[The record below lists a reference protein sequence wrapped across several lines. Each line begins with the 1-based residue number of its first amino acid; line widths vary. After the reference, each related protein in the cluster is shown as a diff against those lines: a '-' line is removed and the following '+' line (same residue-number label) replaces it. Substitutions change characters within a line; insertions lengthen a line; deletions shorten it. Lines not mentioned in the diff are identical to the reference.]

1 MKKILTLVCLLGLA
15 LGAWA
20 QIDASQVQ
28 YWIGSGPQSATVAV
42 YFDEEDM
49 DDGIVIV
56 WGLRWNEDEDGW
68 ITVADALELIAT
80 NDSRFSY
87 HIRRYMDTPYGLE
100 WVAYN
105 DGTLDLRSGNSAV
118 NSIQIDGNNYP
129 ANEWE
134 DFASLEDGSQMEVST
149 GGYYVASE
157 TIYPGVPSTPV
168 ATDATIAA
176 DDILFWVGEGDSYA
190 ILNIE
195 SGNTSLAWGYRFDAD
210 DEPTVFDMIT
220 AIDAADPRLAYSMS
234 WTTYKMFFSY
244 REYPLSLSLDEF
256 RFKVDGELADDDD
269 EFSDYD
275 LANGTYVK
283 ISDSEDD
290 LWTVAVSPASVV
302 AMPINTTIDASNI
315 RYWVGEG
322 SNQAVIAINWG
333 SPDTALAW
341 GLRFDDIS
349 VRDAL
354 NAIVDADPRLSS
366 NYLADFTFTHNG
378 ETLTWNA
385 EGRTSVMQFIL
396 DGNPNAGLTS
406 SLSDGSF
413 LKVGESA
420 YGIGVDSTCS
430 DYGCYPAAVYWSAP
444 NYPVSLPIPDEA
456 TIAADSILF
465 WVGEGDNQV
474 VLAINWADSALAWD
488 YRFGTDYVT
497 MQDMMDDIVAADPRL
512 SIAIS
517 GGYLTDINFVENG
530 INLAVSSNSWWSNYV
545 NGSESAGMAAY
556 LHDGDFT
563 RWADPVAGIVTDSTS
578 YEWDGQTYT
587 SYTYVFP
594 MEIHP
599 VSVPEISSDTTTTDT
614 TQTQPQHGPF
624 CGPVGTED
632 CTAIAANNSTIVDW
646 ATTCV
651 VTRGPANIAIANSP
665 MVTYG
670 NDTMA
675 IGPVSLSDNLNVV
688 SLGDGGSALLT
699 FAGHLTNGE
708 GPDFAV
714 FENSFNDA
722 FLELAFVE
730 VSTDGETF
738 VRFPASSFT
747 QTETQISDT
756 GSIDPTNINNLAGK
770 FRKGYGTPFDLEEL
784 RGAEGIN
791 IDSINY
797 VRIVDVVGSIDP
809 QYATRDA
816 EGRIINDPWP
826 TNGPTGGFDLAGV
839 GAINIFY
846 DPVDTTSTDTTVVV
860 EEATIDAS
868 DILYWIGEGDD
879 EAIFV
884 LDIDG
889 HAYAW
894 GYRFDADDEL
904 TAEDMIIDIDSRDPR
919 FNYTQPYGSSVY
931 LFSFVEYPVR
941 IQADPNT
948 WKAKVNGYLASTVE
962 MEDIEL
968 QSGMVVKVSNDSN
981 TVWST
986 PIEPATVAE
995 MPVDTRIAASDIL
1008 YWVGTGSKQAIV
1020 AISWASPEKALA
1032 WGVRW
1037 EGNATISAILDSLNT
1052 TDPRLTID
1060 ANNGFINSI
1069 SFTDSLINLSTQPAP
1084 SSYVQFSL
1092 SGIQGLSG
1100 NATMHN
1106 NDFLKIGESAFGTG
1120 YDSTM
1125 SYGSWYPEGVVWAT
1139 EIEAVPAPYTPDT
1152 NTTDTTT
1159 VVDATIAADSVLYWL
1174 GEGNNRV
1181 VIAFNWADSALAWG
1195 YRFGTDSV
1203 TVSTIVEAIAT
1214 ADPRFSTVGSTSF
1227 YNDFLFYDSTTAD
1240 TLRLTPSD
1248 DWSTYWNLNV
1258 NGESAML
1265 GADQMKVG
1273 NGDFVKW
1280 ADISVGVIVDST
1292 FIDDGTYQYWQYTY
1306 AYPMEIHPVS
1316 VPRTNGIA
1324 TIVANKVEVYPNPA
1338 SDRIKVV
1345 LTSNQVPTDAVLYD
1359 MSGREVMRHTM
1370 PAGSNSLQLNINSLQ
1385 QGIYVLRVGGAA
1397 TRVAITR

>member
-444 NYPVSLPIPDEA
+444 IYPVSLPIPDEA

-474 VLAINWADSALAWD
+474 VLAINWADSALAWG

-497 MQDMMDDIVAADPRL
+497 MQDMMDDIVAADPRF
-512 SIAIS
+512 SIATS
-517 GGYLTDINFVENG
+517 GGYLTDINFVEND
-530 INLAVSSNSWWSNYV
+530 INLAVSPNSWWSNYV

-563 RWADPVAGIVTDSTS
+563 RWADPAAGIVTDSTS
-578 YEWDGQTYT
+578 QEWDGQTYT
-587 SYTYVFP
+587 FYTYVFP